1 MLASRKRHADA
12 DYTEENL
19 TITSTV
25 LRLLASKNCAS
36 TLVYVSANG
45 EVDTHGIIDALLDEG
60 VAVLVPRI
68 ISKEQMVAVE
78 FPGWEN
84 MTPGPLGILS
94 PSDDH
99 RWKSSIDAAVIPGL
113 GFSID
118 GERIGYGAGYYD
130 RWLADNN
137 NVWKVAVCF
146 DYQICEQLPT
156 TSTDVLMDVMV
167 TQSGCTTVAGE

>member
-1 MLASRKRHADA
+1 
-12 DYTEENL
+12 
-19 TITSTV
+19 
-25 LRLLASKNCAS
+25 
-36 TLVYVSANG
+36 
-45 EVDTHGIIDALLDEG
+45 
-60 VAVLVPRI
+60 
-68 ISKEQMVAVE
+68 
-78 FPGWEN
+78 
-84 MTPGPLGILS
+84 
-94 PSDDH
+94 
-99 RWKSSIDAAVIPGL
+99 
-113 GFSID
+113 FSID